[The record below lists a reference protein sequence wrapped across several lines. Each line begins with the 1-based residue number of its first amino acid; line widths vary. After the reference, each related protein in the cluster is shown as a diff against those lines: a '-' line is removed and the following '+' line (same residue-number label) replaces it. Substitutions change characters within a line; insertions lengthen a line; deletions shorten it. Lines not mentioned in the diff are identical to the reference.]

1 MKTLAIFLIGAAACA
16 QTGRNLAEVKPETVG
31 FSTERLL
38 RLHRAMGQTVEDK
51 ELAGVLTVLARHG
64 KIVDLHAYGKKDLAS
79 GAPMDRDT
87 VFRIW
92 SMTKPITGVAMMI
105 LYEQGKWSPAD
116 PIAKYIPEFA
126 KLKVAGGADP
136 IHPPTMGELMS
147 HTAGF
152 TYGVFGE
159 TAVDKAYREANVL
172 GSASLQQMIEKV
184 AKLPLLYEPGSQW
197 VYSISADI
205 QGYIVEKLSGKPLG
219 TYLRE
224 NIFQPLG
231 MKDTGFHL
239 SAPQLARMAGGADL
253 DASGRLVA
261 ARVNVEAYA
270 KEPGMPSGGGGL
282 LSTAPDYLRFAQ
294 MLANGGELDGVRI
307 LAPSSVELMRSNRLP
322 RAITD
327 AGVFGIGT
335 SHMNPGFG
343 FGFDFGVHTDPAYNG
358 RTVGKGTYLWSGAEG
373 TWFWIDPAN
382 DVVFVGMIQRAM
394 GAAKRDMSTLAQ
406 QTVYQALTNPEK

>member
-1 MKTLAIFLIGAAACA
+1 MKRAILAAVVLTAIGRA
-16 QTGRNLAEVKPETVG
+16 QTVPPESVG
-31 FSTERLL
+31 FSTERLG
-38 RLHRAMGQTVEDK
+38 RLHAAMERTVEDK
-51 ELAGVLTVLARHG
+51 ELAGIVTVLARHG
-64 KIVDLHAYGKKDLAS
+64 KIVDLRAYGKKDLAT
-79 GAPMDRDT
+79 GAAMDRDT

-105 LYEQGKWSPAD
+105 LYEQGKWSPGD

-126 KLKVAGGADP
+126 KLKVDGGADP
-136 IHPPTMGELMS
+136 VHPPTMGELMS

-152 TYGVFGE
+152 TYGVFGD
-159 TAVDKAYREANVL
+159 TAVDKAYQSANVL

-184 AKLPLLYEPGSQW
+184 AKIPLLYQPGTKW

-205 QGYIVEKLSGKPLG
+205 QGYIAEKLSGKTLG
-219 TYLRE
+219 EFMRA

-239 SAPQLARMAGGADL
+239 SAEQLSRMAGATDL
-253 DASGRLVA
+253 DASGRLVP
-261 ARVNVEAYA
+261 ARVNVQAYA

-282 LSTAPDYLRFAQ
+282 VSTTLDYLRFAQ
-294 MLANGGELDGVRI
+294 MVANGGELDGVRI
-307 LAPSSVELMRSNRLP
+307 LAPSSVTLMRSNRLP
-322 RAITD
+322 RAITE

-335 SHMNPGFG
+335 AHMNPGFG

-382 DVVFVGMIQRAM
+382 DIVFVGMIQRAM

-406 QTVYQALTNPEK
+406 QVVYQALTNPEK